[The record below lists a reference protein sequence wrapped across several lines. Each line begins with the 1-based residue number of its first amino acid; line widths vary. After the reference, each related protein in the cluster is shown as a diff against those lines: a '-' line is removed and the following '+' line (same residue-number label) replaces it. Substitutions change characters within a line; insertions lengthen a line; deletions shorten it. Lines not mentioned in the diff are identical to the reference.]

1 MNQASKEMAVYT
13 AVGPVK
19 YNSKLTRVNIKDEKK
34 KQNKMTAKKL
44 QSIDATVLTR
54 SNLQKR

>member
-1 MNQASKEMAVYT
+1 MAVYT

-44 QSIDATVLTR
+44 QSIEATVLTR